1 MPVAPSFST
10 FKTVSEPYQKDNSNK
25 LYIKVEHPNTHNIR
39 EVRFYSE
46 KEFAKL
52 YPSNNNKNKIDGFTG
67 LKAARGFTNGPIYV
81 LRGYIEKD
89 VQDLD
94 MSVARLASDIGWYVT
109 FDDRWAMPTDFHTRF
124 DIIPL
129 TWEEFRDGDDYHSKT
144 GAQLE
149 KIISNKRKELKNLAP
164 KY

>member
-1 MPVAPSFST
+1 MPVAPSFSAY
-10 FKTVSEPYQKDNSNK
+10 KTVSEPYQKDNSSK
-25 LYIKVEHPNTHNIR
+25 YYIKVEHPNTHNIR

-52 YPSNNNKNKIDGFTG
+52 YPSKNEKINSGFMG
-67 LKAARGFTNGPIYV
+67 LKAARGFTNGPIFII
-81 LRGYIEKD
+81 RGTHESD
-89 VQDLD
+89 VPELD

-109 FDDRWAMPTDFHTRF
+109 FDDRWDIPTDWHQRF

-129 TWEEFRDGDDYHSKT
+129 TWDEFRDNDDYHSKT
-144 GAQLE
+144 AAQLE
-149 KIISNKRKELKNLAP
+149 KIISNKRKELKDLAP